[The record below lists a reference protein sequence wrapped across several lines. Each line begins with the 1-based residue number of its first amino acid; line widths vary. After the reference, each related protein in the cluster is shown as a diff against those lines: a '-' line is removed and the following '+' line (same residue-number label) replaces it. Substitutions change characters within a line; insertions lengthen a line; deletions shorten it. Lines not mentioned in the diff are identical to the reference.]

1 MEGWKM
7 RGLLRRWWIWDR
19 RTRLWILAAV
29 LVVISGA
36 VGFAPRVPLGMNY
49 HEFADQRTILGI
61 PHGFDVLS
69 NIPFVL
75 VGMWGV
81 VFLLRSVNQV
91 AFSESWERI
100 PYLVFFAGAAL
111 TGLGSGYYHLAP
123 GNARLVWDLLPMTF
137 SFVAIVDATIVERI
151 STRAGARLLLPL
163 MALGAASVAYWYV
176 GELQAQG
183 DLRFYLFVQFC
194 PAVVIAVI
202 IGLFPARYSR
212 TQDLMLAFLFYVL
225 AKLFELLDG
234 PIYSLGRIVSGHTLK
249 HITAALACY
258 CILRML
264 RLRAVV
270 AEGDPRR
277 QWGRVEVPGA
287 EEGTLPSQ
295 P

>member
-1 MEGWKM
+1 MHD
-7 RGLLRRWWIWDR
+7 LLRRWWIWDR
-19 RTRLWILAAV
+19 RSRLWVLAAV
-29 LVVISGA
+29 LVLVSAGVSFTPRIP
-36 VGFAPRVPLGMNY
+36 VGLTY
-49 HEFADQRTILGI
+49 YDFADQRTILGI

-69 NIPFVL
+69 NVPFVL
-75 VGMWGV
+75 VGVWGII
-81 VFLLRSVNQV
+81 FLLRRANQQ
-91 AFSESWERI
+91 AFSEAWERI
-100 PYLVFFAGAAL
+100 PYLVFFAGATL
-111 TGLGSGYYHLAP
+111 TGLGSSYYHLAP
-123 GNARLVWDLLPMTF
+123 GNPRLIWDLLPMTL

-176 GELQAQG
+176 GELQAHG

-194 PAVVIAVI
+194 PVVAIAVI

-249 HITAALACY
+249 HISAALACY

-270 AEGDPRR
+270 AEGDPQR
-277 QWGRVEVPGA
+277 QWEPVSVPGT
-287 EEGTLPSQ
+287 EGGSLPS
-295 P
+295 

>member
-1 MEGWKM
+1 M
-7 RGLLRRWWIWDR
+7 RGLLQRWWTCDR

-29 LVVISGA
+29 LVVIAAGLGFVPRIP
-36 VGFAPRVPLGMNY
+36 VGVSY

-69 NIPFVL
+69 NVPFVL
-75 VGMWGV
+75 VGIWGII
-81 VFLLRSVNQV
+81 FLLRSANQA
-91 AFSESWERI
+91 AFSENWERI

-151 STRAGARLLLPL
+151 STKAGARLLLPL
-163 MALGAASVAYWYV
+163 MALGAASVAYWYA
-176 GELQAQG
+176 GELQTHG

-194 PAVVIAVI
+194 PVVIIAVI
-202 IGLFPARYSR
+202 IGLFPTRYSR
-212 TQDLMLAFLFYVL
+212 TEDLILAFLFYVL
-225 AKLFELLDG
+225 AKLFELLDR
-234 PIYSLGRIVSGHTLK
+234 PIYSLGGIVSGHTLK

-270 AEGDPRR
+270 AEGDPWR
-277 QWGRVEVPGA
+277 QWGAVASSGA
-287 EEGTLPSQ
+287 AKGDLPSQ

>member
-1 MEGWKM
+1 
-7 RGLLRRWWIWDR
+7 
-19 RTRLWILAAV
+19 
-29 LVVISGA
+29 
-36 VGFAPRVPLGMNY
+36 
-49 HEFADQRTILGI
+49 
-61 PHGFDVLS
+61 
-69 NIPFVL
+69 
-75 VGMWGV
+75 V
-81 VFLLRSVNQV
+81 VFLLRGVNQV

-100 PYLVFFAGAAL
+100 PYLVFFAGVML

-194 PAVVIAVI
+194 PVVVIAVI

-270 AEGDPRR
+270 GEGDPRR
-277 QWGRVEVPGA
+277 QWGRVEVAGA
-287 EEGTLPSQ
+287 EEGTLPLQ